1 MNYYIAQGFEL
12 LFFLS
17 PSLKML
23 EIIGIHSRNKKKIFF
38 EVIETVSHYV
48 SFVGLE
54 LTM

>member
-1 MNYYIAQGFEL
+1 MNYCIAQGFEL

-23 EIIGIHSRNKKKIFF
+23 EIIGIHSRNKKNFF